1 MKIIKTKLFKLLV
14 CIFCIGILL
23 GIISFILTNSS
34 NKLIIKE
41 NMITFIENI
50 ESDNINYFSSIF
62 KNISSNLK
70 IMFIIWIFGLL
81 CFTSLFIP
89 FIILYK
95 SIKISFEL
103 VSLIYS
109 YKIKGLFLSLFY
121 LFPFSILYIF
131 LYILISYY
139 SIYQAIKCFRILKAN
154 KTINL
159 KAFIKNYILIFI
171 ILSSLVVVL
180 SILEI
185 YFLSFITKF
194 VV

>member
-50 ESDNINYFSSIF
+50 ESNNINYFSSIF

-95 SIKISFEL
+95 SIKLSFEL